1 MMNDIERAERDAGVR
16 VTLFFLMAAA
26 LIASTLLAFG
36 HPESRQYGRLAVW
49 ALTAILM
56 ALNLTPLIL
65 RRSPAVR
72 ALLNDES
79 ARQHRQAGL
88 VAGFW
93 AAIASASA
101 MGIVSAVTEVAAV
114 DVARIVITAAL
125 SAALISIAVLE
136 RRAAA

>member
-1 MMNDIERAERDAGVR
+1 MNDIERAERDASLR

-26 LIASTLLAFG
+26 LITSTVLAFG
-36 HPESRQYGRLAVW
+36 HPESQHHGRLAIW
-49 ALTAILM
+49 GLTAILM

-79 ARQHRQAGL
+79 ARQHRQTGL

-101 MGIVSAVTEVAAV
+101 MGIVGAVTQVAAV

-125 SAALISIAVLE
+125 SAALVSIAVLE